1 MSYLIVK
8 WNRSQQA
15 LFSVLTLRSAQP
27 TCIYSIGSYRN
38 RGLRQRRR
46 SVKPAMR
53 ARQPGHA
60 PRLEAKL

>member
-38 RGLRQRRR
+38 
-46 SVKPAMR
+46 
-53 ARQPGHA
+53 
-60 PRLEAKL
+60 